1 MVHRSL
7 VAVVVSAAGQRVA
20 HFGIAC
26 LLAKLTVFKKALDD
40 LDKDSMDFKLTKSV
54 EMDGFSDSREKTDHS
69 IENGIPEKKQQL
81 EQLLSFVYGVRPEG
95 TVSAW
100 NWRCPLIIWLK
111 FFPVFFMEAGLL
123 LK

>member
-26 LLAKLTVFKKALDD
+26 LLAKALDD

-95 TVSAW
+95 T
-100 NWRCPLIIWLK
+100 
-111 FFPVFFMEAGLL
+111 
-123 LK
+123 